1 MKPLALAA
9 LLLSLAS
16 CGIQDATQIEQR
28 RVRTE
33 VDTPSVHNEPSGDQL
48 QYMAYCN
55 AEERALSDWC
65 DSRSEAESKM
75 SSYRSEHPDRAY
87 SILWRQKPT
96 GRMTP
101 KHPRG

>member
-1 MKPLALAA
+1 MKNLAIAA

-16 CGIQDATQIEQR
+16 CAIQDATHIEQR

-33 VDTPSVHNEPSGDQL
+33 VETPSVHNEPSGGQI

-65 DSRSEAESKM
+65 DSRSEAESKL
-75 SSYRSEHPDRAY
+75 SSYKSEHPDRDC
-87 SILWRQKPT
+87 SILWRQKPS
-96 GRMTP
+96 GRMVP